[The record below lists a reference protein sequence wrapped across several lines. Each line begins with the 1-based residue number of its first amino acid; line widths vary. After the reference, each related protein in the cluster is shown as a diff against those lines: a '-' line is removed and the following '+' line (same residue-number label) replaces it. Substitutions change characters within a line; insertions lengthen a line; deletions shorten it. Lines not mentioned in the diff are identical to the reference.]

1 VTGDDEG
8 AALAVR
14 EGAREPGETPDEP
27 ARPSGSRKMIGGR
40 DLPLAIAV
48 GVVLAGIFL
57 GSLFWHPLA
66 FSLLVAVLVTL
77 ACVESG
83 RVLRSVGVEL
93 EVPVL
98 LVASLVMVAGAYQAR
113 HAGQAVGIA
122 VLFVGGVLWQL
133 SDPHRRDV
141 VRRLATTVTFGLWIG
156 FLASFA
162 VLLITLPEDAVVVTL
177 GVIGAAVFADIGAY
191 AFGVAFG
198 RHRIAPSVSPNKTW
212 EGFLGGLVVATLIA
226 VLVLPYVSDLFTI
239 PSAAA
244 LAVVCGTAAFLG
256 DLVESMIK
264 RDLGVKDL
272 GDLLPGHGGVLD
284 RVDGILFALP
294 VGFYAI
300 EVLTRS

>member
-1 VTGDDEG
+1 M
-8 AALAVR
+8 AVR
-14 EGAREPGETPDEP
+14 EGAREPGETPDGP
-27 ARPSGSRKMIGGR
+27 ARAPGSRKMVGGR
-40 DLPLAIAV
+40 DLPVAIAV
-48 GVVLAGIFL
+48 GVVLAAIFL
-57 GSLFWHPLA
+57 GSLFWHPIA
-66 FSLLVAVLVTL
+66 FSLVVAVLVVL

-98 LVASLVMVAGAYQAR
+98 LVASLVMMFGAYQAR
-113 HAGQAVGIA
+113 HAGQAVGVA

-133 SDPHRRDV
+133 SDANRQDV
-141 VRRLATTVTFGLWIG
+141 VRRLATTVMFGLWIG

-162 VLLITLPEDAVVVTL
+162 VLLITLPDDAVVATM
-177 GVIGAAVFADIGAY
+177 GVIGAAIFADIGAY

-198 RHRIAPSVSPNKTW
+198 KRKIAPSVSPNKTW
-212 EGFLGGLVVATLIA
+212 EGFLGGLLVATVLAA
-226 VLVLPYVSDLFTI
+226 VVLPLVSDLFTVA
-239 PSAAA
+239 SAAA
-244 LAVVCGTAAFLG
+244 LAILCGSAAFLG

-294 VGFYAI
+294 VGYYAV
-300 EVLTRS
+300 EVLTRA

>member
-1 VTGDDEG
+1 
-8 AALAVR
+8 
-14 EGAREPGETPDEP
+14 
-27 ARPSGSRKMIGGR
+27 
-40 DLPLAIAV
+40 
-48 GVVLAGIFL
+48 
-57 GSLFWHPLA
+57 
-66 FSLLVAVLVTL
+66 
-77 ACVESG
+77 
-83 RVLRSVGVEL
+83 
-93 EVPVL
+93 
-98 LVASLVMVAGAYQAR
+98 
-113 HAGQAVGIA
+113 

-162 VLLITLPEDAVVVTL
+162 VLLITLPEDGVVATL

-191 AFGVAFG
+191 GFGVAFG

-212 EGFLGGLVVATLIA
+212 EGFLGGLLVATLLA
-226 VLVLPYVSDLFTI
+226 VLVLPHVSDLFTI
-239 PSAAA
+239 ASAAA
-244 LAVVCGTAAFLG
+244 LAVLCGTAAFLG

-294 VGFYAI
+294 VGFYVV

>member
-1 VTGDDEG
+1 
-8 AALAVR
+8 LAVR
-14 EGAREPGETPDEP
+14 EGAREPGETPEGP
-27 ARPSGSRKMIGGR
+27 ARPPTSRKMIGGR

-48 GVVLAGIFL
+48 GVVLAVVFL
-57 GSLFWHPLA
+57 GALFWHPVA

-77 ACVESG
+77 ACIESG
-83 RVLRSVGVEL
+83 RVLRSVGVEV

-98 LVASLVMVAGAYQAR
+98 LVASLVMMFGAYQAR

-162 VLLITLPEDAVVVTL
+162 VLLITLPEDGVVATL

-212 EGFLGGLVVATLIA
+212 EGFLGGLLVATLIA
-226 VLVLPYVSDLFTI
+226 VLVLPHVTDLFTI

-244 LAVVCGTAAFLG
+244 LAVLCGTAAFLG

-294 VGFYAI
+294 VGFYAV
-300 EVLTRS
+300 EVLTRT